1 MTLSPA
7 YLTAERSCRCWQEQ
21 AGSKRGRTDGGAV
34 VEVEVDVDVVV
45 VVVVVVVVDGSTSGA
60 VTAGSREVDDGPGEA
75 TESPEHA
82 AEPATVTKRHAMPH
96 RLLGR
101 GPRPRCAVI
110 S

>member
-1 MTLSPA
+1 MRCELERDRSISSGLTQSP
-7 YLTAERSCRCWQEQ
+7 
-21 AGSKRGRTDGGAV
+21 GSKRGRTDGGAV
-34 VEVEVDVDVVV
+34 VEVEVDVD
-45 VVVVVVVVDGSTSGA
+45 VVVVVVVDGSTSGA